1 MKIKNYP
8 NGYAT
13 MEKFTPSG
21 MYLVQVRK
29 GGELVDKIRC
39 DSYRM
44 ACDYYRAFCRIA
56 KA

>member
-1 MKIKNYP
+1 MKIKEYP

-13 MEKFTPSG
+13 MEKLMPSG

-29 GGELVDKIRC
+29 GTELIDKIRC

-44 ACDYYRAFCRIA
+44 ACDYYRAFCAIA